1 MTAHKTW
8 VAKRDSA
15 RPADAVLRIVLTALH
30 QVMKLGWRIRRPRTF
45 GAHALA
51 FTPER
56 RIVLVRLRYA
66 RGWRLP
72 GGGRSAAEN
81 PADAVLRELREEIG
95 MISHGRVRLACELE
109 EQADFKRD
117 LAALLIVEDVR
128 YAPPRWSLEVEQVI
142 EAGLDELPPDL
153 SPRAAGWLETLR
165 DTVRPLGRINLPDP
179 D

>member
-1 MTAHKTW
+1 MTAHKAR
-8 VAKRDSA
+8 VDKRDSA
-15 RPADAVLRIVLTALH
+15 GLADKALRIALTAVH
-30 QVMKLGWRIRRPRTF
+30 QLMKLGWRIQHPRTF

-56 RIVLVRLRYA
+56 RIVLVKLRYA

-72 GGGRSAAEN
+72 GGGRTADEN

-109 EQADFKRD
+109 EEADFKRD

-128 YAPPRWSLEVEQVI
+128 YAPPRWSLEIEQVI
-142 EAGLDELPPDL
+142 EAARDDLPPDL
-153 SPRAAGWLETLR
+153 SPRAARWLEALR
-165 DTVRPLGRINLPDP
+165 GKF
-179 D
+179 